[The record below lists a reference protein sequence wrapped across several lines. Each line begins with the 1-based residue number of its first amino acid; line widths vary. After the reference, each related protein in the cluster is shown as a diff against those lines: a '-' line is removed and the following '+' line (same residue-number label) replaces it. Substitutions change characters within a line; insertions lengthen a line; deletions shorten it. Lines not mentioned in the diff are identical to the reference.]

1 MTVPSSHRIAI
12 VREAGGPEKIEIVE
26 RPLKEP
32 GPDEVLIR
40 TAASGVNKPDTF
52 ERMGFYPPP
61 PGAPEGLGLET
72 SGIVEAVGSSVN
84 RFKPGDAVC
93 ALVTGGGY
101 SDYVIARAGSTLPAP
116 RGIDLI
122 AAAGLPETVF
132 TVWANVFEAGQ
143 LKAGEILLVH
153 GGSGGIG
160 TTAIQMGKAAGAR
173 VFATA
178 GSADKCALC
187 ERLGAERAI
196 NYHEEDFAGI
206 ISEAGGANVIL
217 DMVGG
222 PYVQKNI
229 DCAAFRGRI
238 VQIAFLQGSRVEV
251 DLMRLMLKQLTLTG
265 STLRARPDVEKASL
279 ANAIGDTV
287 WPWISSGQ
295 FVPEIF
301 RTFPLAQA
309 PEAHRL
315 MDSGDH
321 YGKIL
326 LTP

>member
-1 MTVPSSHRIAI
+1 MPVPASHRIAI
-12 VREAGGPEKIEIVE
+12 VREPGGPDKIEIVE
-26 RPLKEP
+26 RHLKALAPE
-32 GPDEVLIR
+32 EVLIR
-40 TAASGVNKPDTF
+40 TAACGVNKPDTF

-61 PGAPEGLGLET
+61 PGAPEGLGLEA
-72 SGIVEAVGSSVN
+72 SGIIEAVGSSAG

-101 SDYVIARAGSTLPAP
+101 SDYVIAKAGSTLPAP
-116 RGIDLI
+116 DGIDLVS
-122 AAAGLPETVF
+122 AAGLPETVF
-132 TVWANVFEAGQ
+132 TVWANVFEAGR

-178 GSADKCALC
+178 GSAEKCALC

-196 NYHEEDFAGI
+196 NYHEEDFTGI
-206 ISEAGGANVIL
+206 IKEAGGADVIL

-238 VQIAFLQGSRVEV
+238 VQIAFLQGSRIEA

-265 STLRARPDVEKASL
+265 STLRARPDAEKAEL
-279 ANAIGDTV
+279 ANAIRKTV
-287 WPWISSGQ
+287 WPWIASGQ
-295 FVPEIF
+295 LAPEIF
-301 RTFPLAQA
+301 RHFPLAEA
-309 PEAHRL
+309 AEAHRL
-315 MDSGDH
+315 MDSGEH
-321 YGKIL
+321 SGKIL

>member
-1 MTVPSSHRIAI
+1 MPVPTSHRITI
-12 VREAGGPEKIEIVE
+12 VRQPGGPEAIEIVE
-26 RPLKEP
+26 RPIPELA
-32 GPDEVLIR
+32 PDEVMIR
-40 TAASGVNKPDTF
+40 TAACGVNRPDTI
-52 ERMGFYPPP
+52 ERMGLYPPP
-61 PGAPEGLGLET
+61 PGAPEGLGLEA
-72 SGIVEAVGSSVN
+72 SGVIKAAGSSVD
-84 RFKPGDAVC
+84 RFKPGDPVC

-116 RGIDLI
+116 EGIDLI

-132 TVWANVFEAGQ
+132 TVWANVFQAGQ

-196 NYHEEDFAGI
+196 NYREEDFAEI
-206 ISEAGGANVIL
+206 IKEAGGANVIL

-229 DCAAFRGRI
+229 YCAAFRGRI
-238 VQIAFLQGSRVEV
+238 VQIAFLQGSRIEA

-265 STLRARPDVEKASL
+265 STLRARPDAEKAEL
-279 ANAIGDTV
+279 AKAIEKTV
-287 WPWISSGQ
+287 WPWIAKGQ
-295 FVPEIF
+295 FTPEIF
-301 RTFPLAQA
+301 RTFPLSQA
-309 PEAHRL
+309 AEAHRL
-315 MDSGDH
+315 MEAGGHS
-321 YGKIL
+321 GKIM

>member
-1 MTVPSSHRIAI
+1 MAHSYTPGLRVAENTV
-12 VREAGGPEKIEIVE
+12 VRKE
-26 RPLKEP
+26 RRLPLL
-32 GPDEVLIR
+32 GEVLVKVGDRLPAETIVAK
-40 TAASGVNKPDTF
+40 TELPGKVQTLNAANVLGIEPDQI
-52 ERMGFYPPP
+52 EQC
-61 PGAPEGLGLET
+61 L
-72 SGIVEAVGSSVN
+72 IV
-84 RFKPGDAVC
+84 KPGDPVC

-116 RGIDLI
+116 EGIDLI

-132 TVWANVFEAGQ
+132 TVWANVFQAGQ

-196 NYHEEDFAGI
+196 NYREEDFAEI
-206 ISEAGGANVIL
+206 IKEAGGANVIL

-238 VQIAFLQGSRVEV
+238 VQIAFLQGSRIEA

-265 STLRARPDVEKASL
+265 STLRARPDAEKAEL
-279 ANAIGDTV
+279 AKAIEKTV
-287 WPWISSGQ
+287 WPWIAKGQ
-295 FVPEIF
+295 FTPEIF
-301 RTFPLAQA
+301 RTFPLSQA
-309 PEAHRL
+309 AEAHRL
-315 MDSGDH
+315 MEAGGHS
-321 YGKIL
+321 GKIM